1 MFTQRAIIG
10 SLFEQELF
18 CIMVFEVI
26 RGLNHRWYFECVVKS
41 APSPKQVFLQV
52 SGNFQAKTLFEHGYH
67 REASWSSGLSDSF
80 MVQKVAGRS

>member
-1 MFTQRAIIG
+1 MFPPSLFQIINLTPMFKQRAIIG

-41 APSPKQVFLQV
+41 APSPKQVFYKFQV
-52 SGNFQAKTLFEHGYH
+52 VSKPKHYLNIVTTERRHGP
-67 REASWSSGLSDSF
+67 
-80 MVQKVAGRS
+80 VV